1 MRSSP
6 FQSCSI
12 VSFVSSFAGLTR
24 RVAAMEGAGLDVD
37 EVSVD
42 MVSVGDIVLVKSGR
56 WWSL

>member
-1 MRSSP
+1 
-6 FQSCSI
+6 
-12 VSFVSSFAGLTR
+12 
-24 RVAAMEGAGLDVD
+24 MEGAGLDVD